1 MYVNFSDISYE
12 ELLSAIKD
20 AYNSAIQSSSITAI
34 TASETIMKMVVNY
47 CKKQDETSYEVIRRN
62 IVICSS
68 Y

>member
-20 AYNSAIQSSSITAI
+20 AYNSAIESSSITAI
-34 TASETIMKMVVNY
+34 TASDTIMKMVVNY
-47 CKKQDETSYEVIRRN
+47 CKKQDETSYQVIYRN
-62 IVICSS
+62 MLICSG

>member
-20 AYNSAIQSSSITAI
+20 AYNSAIESSSITAI

-47 CKKQDETSYEVIRRN
+47 CKKQDETSYEVIHKN
-62 IVICSS
+62 IVICSG